1 MMRMK
6 VAPQVTQLLTR
17 EEPLEPNPALVH
29 LWHEIQHEREVEQQT
44 AQRVEPDVDTRLAP
58 KRVRFNYD

>member
-6 VAPQVTQLLTR
+6 VAPQVAQLLTR
-17 EEPLEPNPALVH
+17 EEPLESNPALVH
-29 LWHEIQHEREVEQQT
+29 LWHEIQHERDVEQQT
-44 AQRVEPDVDTRLAP
+44 AQRAKPDIDARPAP